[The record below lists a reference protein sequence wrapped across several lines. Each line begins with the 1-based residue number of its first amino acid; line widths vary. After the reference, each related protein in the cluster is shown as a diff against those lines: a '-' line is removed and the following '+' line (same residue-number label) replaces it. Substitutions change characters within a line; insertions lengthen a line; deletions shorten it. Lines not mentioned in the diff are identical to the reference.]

1 MARLRAFTERSRRQR
16 RPPIWQASSTLT
28 AMSGERQLRSKAE
41 VLAVLQRAG
50 VSEATVAALDA
61 QLRDPVDIDRDA
73 NLLLRYG
80 LTLDVLIDRM
90 GGSP

>member
-1 MARLRAFTERSRRQR
+1 MT
-16 RPPIWQASSTLT
+16 ASSTLRS
-28 AMSGERQLRSKAE
+28 MSGERHLRSKAE
-41 VLAVLQRAG
+41 VLAVLRRAG

>member
-1 MARLRAFTERSRRQR
+1 
-16 RPPIWQASSTLT
+16 
-28 AMSGERQLRSKAE
+28 MSGERHLRSKAE
-41 VLAVLQRAG
+41 VLAVLRRAG